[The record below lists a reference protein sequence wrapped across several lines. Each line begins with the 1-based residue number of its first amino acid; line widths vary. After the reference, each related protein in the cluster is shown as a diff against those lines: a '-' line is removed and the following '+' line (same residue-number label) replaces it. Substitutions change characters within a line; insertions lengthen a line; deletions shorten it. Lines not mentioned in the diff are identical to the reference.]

1 MNKFTALLRKAS
13 ELFDD
18 DAQDIQPYDGA
29 LDPAVYGQEHV
40 IDELVIDESPSMDE
54 PDYPPSRLAG
64 AREAATRFLLRRQES
79 EPKALVGLVGF
90 SADARVIAR
99 PLPVGEHLAELRR
112 ALQSL
117 STSPSTNIAA
127 GLKLARREIARLRHP
142 LSPRI
147 LLLTDGH
154 SNTGPDPEDEARAI
168 KRAGI
173 QLDIIGIGGSPA
185 DVNEASL
192 KRMASIV
199 GKERQYWFIESV
211 GELVRKFQTLAL
223 REIK

>member
-1 MNKFTALLRKAS
+1 
-13 ELFDD
+13 
-18 DAQDIQPYDGA
+18 
-29 LDPAVYGQEHV
+29 
-40 IDELVIDESPSMDE
+40 
-54 PDYPPSRLAG
+54 
-64 AREAATRFLLRRQES
+64 
-79 EPKALVGLVGF
+79 
-90 SADARVIAR
+90 VIAR